1 MRFRSDILLPA
12 GAICLFVAPAYAVAD
27 TLRITSTP
35 PGATV
40 EIDGVVAGTTPYE
53 KDFPGG
59 YFHKTKT
66 SVGSRLE
73 HPMVARITLAG
84 YASKEI
90 ELTAGPMQ
98 WIGLNG
104 RSHGEYFLFKSD
116 HFDVTLEQFSKSL
129 TGTLTAA
136 VAGNAKVEMRP
147 ELAVEDVVEKS
158 KPAVVLLKSP
168 RGQGSG
174 FFISD
179 TGVIATNAHVAK
191 GQGTLT
197 AILPTGQQLEAKVVY
212 IDSDIDFALVKVEG
226 SGFPH
231 LTLADVTTVRQGQTV
246 IAIGNPG
253 LGIPFSVTK
262 GIVSAIGQKSDASR
276 GTWIQTD
283 AAINPGNSG
292 GPLLNG
298 YGEVVG
304 MNTSR
309 IVRIGFQSISFALS
323 ATDLLEVLQRFYPN
337 LSAPQNAA
345 SRPDGFGSVTIS
357 SIPDGA
363 EIYVD
368 DKFVGNA
375 QASLKLQAGTH
386 TILLKSPGCADW
398 LRTMEV
404 LKDSSVA
411 LNATLEASEP

>member
-1 MRFRSDILLPA
+1 MFL
-12 GAICLFVAPAYAVAD
+12 APAYAVAD

-40 EIDGVVAGTTPYE
+40 EIDGVAAGTTPYE

-59 YFHKTKT
+59 A
-66 SVGSRLE
+66 RLE

-90 ELTAGPMQ
+90 ELTAGPME

-136 VAGNAKVEMRP
+136 VAGNTKVEMRP

-174 FFISD
+174 FFISE

-191 GQGTLT
+191 GQGALT
-197 AILPTGQQLEAKVVY
+197 AMLPTGQQLEAKVVY
-212 IDSDIDFALVKVEG
+212 IDSAIDFALVKVEG

-231 LTLADVTTVRQGQTV
+231 LILADLTTVRQGQTV

-262 GIVSAIGQKSDASR
+262 GIVSAIGQKSDAGR

-337 LSAPQNAA
+337 LSVPQNAA
-345 SRPDGFGSVTIS
+345 SQATGFGSVTITS
-357 SIPDGA
+357 TPDGA

-368 DKFVGNA
+368 DKFVGNS

-386 TILLKSPGCADW
+386 VILLKSPGCADW
-398 LRTMEV
+398 QRTMEV
-404 LKDSSVA
+404 LKDSTVTLKVA
-411 LNATLEASEP
+411 LEPEN

>member
-1 MRFRSDILLPA
+1 MLSRSGLLLSTA
-12 GAICLFVAPAYAVAD
+12 AICLLVAPAAAD
-27 TLRITSTP
+27 TLKITSTP

-40 EIDGVVAGTTPYE
+40 EIDGVIAGTTPYE

-59 YFHKTKT
+59 YFHKTK
-66 SVGSRLE
+66 SSLGARLE

-84 YASKEI
+84 YATKEI
-90 ELTAGPMQ
+90 ELTVGPME

-116 HFDVTLEQFSKSL
+116 HFDVTLEQFAKSF
-129 TGTLTAA
+129 TGSLTAA

-168 RGQGSG
+168 GGQGSG

-191 GQGTLT
+191 GQEALT

-212 IDSDIDFALVKVEG
+212 VDPDIDFALVKTEG

-231 LTLADVTTVRQGQTV
+231 LTLADLATVRQGQTV

-262 GIVSAIGQKSDASR
+262 GIVSAIGRKSDAAR

-298 YGEVVG
+298 YGEAVG
-304 MNTSR
+304 INTSK

-323 ATDLLEVLQRFYPN
+323 ATDLLEVLHRFYPN
-337 LSAPQNAA
+337 LSAAKSAA
-345 SRPDGFGSVTIS
+345 SQPDGFGSVTIT

-375 QASLKLQAGTH
+375 QATLKLEAGRH
-386 TILLKSPGCADW
+386 AILLKSRGCADW
-398 LRTMEV
+398 QRSLEV
-404 LKDSSVA
+404 FKDSSVT
-411 LNATLEASEP
+411 LKATLEASDQ

>member
-1 MRFRSDILLPA
+1 MRFRSDLLLFA
-12 GAICLFVAPAYAVAD
+12 GAICLLVAPAYAVAD

-40 EIDGVVAGTTPYE
+40 EIDGVVAGITPYE

-90 ELTAGPMQ
+90 ELTAGPME

-129 TGTLTAA
+129 TGSLTAA
-136 VAGNAKVEMRP
+136 LAGNAKVEMRP

-191 GQGTLT
+191 GQDALT
-197 AILPTGQQLEAKVVY
+197 AMLPTGQQFEAKVVY
-212 IDSDIDFALVKVEG
+212 IDSAIDFALVKVEG

-262 GIVSAIGQKSDASR
+262 GIVSAIGRKSDASR

-345 SRPDGFGSVTIS
+345 SHPDGFGSVTIS

-375 QASLKLQAGTH
+375 QASLKLRAGTH

-398 LRTMEV
+398 LRTIEV

-411 LNATLEASEP
+411 LKATLEASEP

>member
-1 MRFRSDILLPA
+1 MRFRSDLLLPA
-12 GAICLFVAPAYAVAD
+12 GVICLLVAPAYAVAD
-27 TLRITSTP
+27 TLRIISTP

-90 ELTAGPMQ
+90 ELTAGPME

-116 HFDVTLEQFSKSL
+116 HFDVTLERFSKSL
-129 TGTLTAA
+129 TGSLTAA

-191 GQGTLT
+191 GQDALT
-197 AILPTGQQLEAKVVY
+197 AMLPTGQQLEAKVVY

-231 LTLADVTTVRQGQTV
+231 LTLADLTTVRQGQTV

-345 SRPDGFGSVTIS
+345 SQPDGFGSVTIS

-398 LRTMEV
+398 LRTIEV
-404 LKDSSVA
+404 LKDSSVTLKA
-411 LNATLEASEP
+411 ALEASEP

>member
-1 MRFRSDILLPA
+1 MRFRSGLLLPA

-90 ELTAGPMQ
+90 ELTAGPME

-129 TGTLTAA
+129 TGSLTAA

-191 GQGTLT
+191 GQDALT
-197 AILPTGQQLEAKVVY
+197 AMLPTGQQLEAKVVY

-323 ATDLLEVLQRFYPN
+323 ATDLLEVLQRFYPK

-345 SRPDGFGSVTIS
+345 SRPDGFGSVTITS
-357 SIPDGA
+357 TPDGA

-386 TILLKSPGCADW
+386 IIRLKSPGCADW

-411 LNATLEASEP
+411 LKVTLETTEP

>member
-1 MRFRSDILLPA
+1 MRFRSDLLLSA
-12 GAICLFVAPAYAVAD
+12 AAICLLVASGPAAGD
-27 TLRITSTP
+27 TLKITSTP

-40 EIDGVVAGTTPYE
+40 EIDGVIAGTTPYE
-53 KDFPGG
+53 KDLPGG
-59 YFHKTKT
+59 YFHKTK
-66 SVGSRLE
+66 SSLGARLE

-84 YASKEI
+84 YATKEI
-90 ELTAGPMQ
+90 ELTVGPME

-116 HFDVTLEQFSKSL
+116 HFDVTLEQFTKSF
-129 TGTLTAA
+129 TGSLTAA
-136 VAGNAKVEMRP
+136 VAGTAKVEMRP

-158 KPAVVLLKSP
+158 KPAVVLLRSP
-168 RGQGSG
+168 SGQGSG

-191 GQGTLT
+191 GQEALT
-197 AILPTGQQLEAKVVY
+197 AILPTGQQLEARVVY
-212 IDSDIDFALVKVEG
+212 IDSDIDFALVKAEG

-231 LTLADVTTVRQGQTV
+231 LTLADLATVRQGQTV

-262 GIVSAIGQKSDASR
+262 GIVSAIGRKSDAAR

-323 ATDLLEVLQRFYPN
+323 ATDLLEVLRRFYPN
-337 LSAPQNAA
+337 LSAAQSAA
-345 SRPDGFGSVTIS
+345 SQPDGFGSVTIT

-375 QASLKLQAGTH
+375 QATLKLEAGTH
-386 TILLKSPGCADW
+386 TVLLKSPGCADW
-398 LRTMEV
+398 QRSLEV
-404 LKDSSVA
+404 LKDSSVTLKA
-411 LNATLEASEP
+411 SLEASEP

>member
-1 MRFRSDILLPA
+1 MLSRSGLLLSTA
-12 GAICLFVAPAYAVAD
+12 ALCLLVNPAPAAAD
-27 TLRITSTP
+27 TLRITSNP

-40 EIDGVVAGTTPYE
+40 EIDGVIVGATPYE

-59 YFHKTKT
+59 YFHKTK
-66 SVGSRLE
+66 SSLGARLE

-84 YASKEI
+84 YATKDI
-90 ELTAGPMQ
+90 ELTVGPME

-104 RSHGEYFLFKSD
+104 RSHGEYFLLKSD
-116 HFDVTLEQFSKSL
+116 HFDVTLEQFSKSF
-129 TGTLTAA
+129 TGSLTAA

-168 RGQGSG
+168 SGQGSG

-191 GQGTLT
+191 GQEALT
-197 AILPTGQQLEAKVVY
+197 AILPTGQQLEARVVY
-212 IDSDIDFALVKVEG
+212 IDSDIDFALVKTEG

-231 LTLADVTTVRQGQTV
+231 LTLADLATVRQGQTV

-262 GIVSAIGQKSDASR
+262 GIVSAIGRKSDAAR

-304 MNTSR
+304 INTSK

-323 ATDLLEVLQRFYPN
+323 ATDLLEVLHRFYPN
-337 LSAPQNAA
+337 LSAAQNAA
-345 SRPDGFGSVTIS
+345 SQPEGFGSVTIT

-375 QASLKLQAGTH
+375 QATLKLEAGTH

-398 LRTMEV
+398 QRSLEV
-404 LKDSSVA
+404 LKDSSVT
-411 LNATLEASEP
+411 LKATLEASEP

>member
-1 MRFRSDILLPA
+1 MRFRSDLLLPA
-12 GAICLFVAPAYAVAD
+12 VVICLLAAPVRAAAE

-40 EIDGVVAGTTPYE
+40 EIDGVAAGTTPFE

-66 SVGSRLE
+66 SMGARLE

-84 YASKEI
+84 YATKEI
-90 ELTAGPMQ
+90 ELTAGPME

-116 HFDVTLEQFSKSL
+116 HFDVTLEQFSKSF
-129 TGTLTAA
+129 TGSLTAA

-147 ELAVEDVVEKS
+147 ELTVEDVVEKS

-191 GQGTLT
+191 GQEALT

-212 IDSDIDFALVKVEG
+212 IDSDIDFALVKADG

-231 LTLADVTTVRQGQTV
+231 LTLADLATVRQGQTV

-304 MNTSR
+304 MNTSKV
-309 IVRIGFQSISFALS
+309 VRIGFQSISFALS

-345 SRPDGFGSVTIS
+345 SQAIGFGSVTITS
-357 SIPDGA
+357 TPDGA

-375 QASLKLQAGTH
+375 QASLKLLAGTH
-386 TILLKSPGCADW
+386 TILLKSPGCTDW
-398 LRTMEV
+398 QRSIEV
-404 LKDSSVA
+404 LKDSSV
-411 LNATLEASEP
+411 TLKVSLGASEP

>member
-1 MRFRSDILLPA
+1 MLSSSDLLLSIA
-12 GAICLFVAPAYAVAD
+12 AICLLVNPARAAAD
-27 TLRITSTP
+27 TLKITSTP

-40 EIDGVVAGTTPYE
+40 EIDGVAAGTTPYE

-73 HPMVARITLAG
+73 HPMVARITLTG

-116 HFDVTLEQFSKSL
+116 HFDVTLEQFSKSF
-129 TGTLTAA
+129 TGSLTAA
-136 VAGNAKVEMRP
+136 VAGSAKVEMRP

-168 RGQGSG
+168 SGQGSG

-191 GQGTLT
+191 GQDALT
-197 AILPTGQQLEAKVVY
+197 AILPTGQQLEARVVY
-212 IDSDIDFALVKVEG
+212 IDPDIDFALVKVEG

-262 GIVSAIGQKSDASR
+262 GIVSAIGRKSDAGR

-345 SRPDGFGSVTIS
+345 SQPAGFGSVTITS
-357 SIPDGA
+357 TPDGA

-375 QASLKLQAGTH
+375 EASLKLGAGTH

-398 LRTMEV
+398 LRSIEV
-404 LKDSSVA
+404 LKDSSVT
-411 LNATLEASEP
+411 LKATLEASEP

>member
-1 MRFRSDILLPA
+1 MRFRSDLLLSA
-12 GAICLFVAPAYAVAD
+12 GAICLLAAPAHAVAD
-27 TLRITSTP
+27 TLKITSTP

-53 KDFPGG
+53 KEFPGG

-66 SVGSRLE
+66 SVGARLE
-73 HPMVARITLAG
+73 HAMVARITLAG
-84 YASKEI
+84 YATKEI
-90 ELTAGPMQ
+90 ELTAGPME

-116 HFDVTLEQFSKSL
+116 HFDVTLEQFSKSF
-129 TGTLTAA
+129 TGSLTAA
-136 VAGNAKVEMRP
+136 VAGNAKVELRP

-168 RGQGSG
+168 SAQGSG
-174 FFISD
+174 FFVSD

-191 GQGTLT
+191 GQETLT

-212 IDSDIDFALVKVEG
+212 IDSDIDFALAKAEG

-231 LTLADVTTVRQGQTV
+231 LTLADLATVRQGQAV

-253 LGIPFSVTK
+253 YGIPFSVTK
-262 GIVSAIGQKSDASR
+262 GIVSAIGRKTDTAR

-304 MNTSR
+304 MNTSKV
-309 IVRIGFQSISFALS
+309 VRIGFQSISFALS
-323 ATDLLEVLQRFYPN
+323 ATDLLEVLHRFYPN
-337 LSAPQNAA
+337 LSAPQTAA
-345 SRPDGFGSVTIS
+345 SQANGFGSVTVTS
-357 SIPDGA
+357 TPDGA

-368 DKFVGNA
+368 DKFVGNTE
-375 QASLKLQAGTH
+375 ASLKLAAGTH
-386 TILLKSPGCADW
+386 VIVLKSPGYADW
-398 LRTMEV
+398 QRSIEV

-411 LNATLEASEP
+411 LKVTLGTNEQ

>member
-1 MRFRSDILLPA
+1 MLSRSDLLLSA
-12 GAICLFVAPAYAVAD
+12 AAICLLVAPARAAAD
-27 TLRITSTP
+27 TLTITSTP
-35 PGATV
+35 SGATV

-59 YFHKTKT
+59 YFHKTK
-66 SVGSRLE
+66 SSLGARLE

-84 YASKEI
+84 YATKEI
-90 ELTAGPMQ
+90 ELTVGPME

-116 HFDVTLEQFSKSL
+116 HFDVTLEQFSKSFTGSL
-129 TGTLTAA
+129 TA

-168 RGQGSG
+168 SGQGSG

-191 GQGTLT
+191 GQEALT

-212 IDSDIDFALVKVEG
+212 IDSDIDFALVKAEG

-231 LTLADVTTVRQGQTV
+231 LTLADLATVRQGQTV

-262 GIVSAIGQKSDASR
+262 GIVSAIGRKSDAAR

-283 AAINPGNSG
+283 AA
-292 GPLLNG
+292 
-298 YGEVVG
+298 
-304 MNTSR
+304 
-309 IVRIGFQSISFALS
+309 
-323 ATDLLEVLQRFYPN
+323 
-337 LSAPQNAA
+337 
-345 SRPDGFGSVTIS
+345 
-357 SIPDGA
+357 SIPETA
-363 EIYVD
+363 
-368 DKFVGNA
+368 
-375 QASLKLQAGTH
+375 AGR
-386 TILLKSPGCADW
+386 S
-398 LRTMEV
+398 
-404 LKDSSVA
+404 
-411 LNATLEASEP
+411 

>member
-1 MRFRSDILLPA
+1 MRFRSDLLLSA
-12 GAICLFVAPAYAVAD
+12 GAICLLVAPARAAAD
-27 TLRITSTP
+27 TLKITSTP

-40 EIDGVVAGTTPYE
+40 EIDGVAAGTTPFE

-90 ELTAGPMQ
+90 ELTAGPMA

-191 GQGTLT
+191 GQDTLT
-197 AILPTGQQLEAKVVY
+197 AILPTGQELEAKVVY

-231 LTLADVTTVRQGQTV
+231 LTLADLTTVRQGQTV

-304 MNTSR
+304 MNTSKV
-309 IVRIGFQSISFALS
+309 VRIGFQSISFALS
-323 ATDLLEVLQRFYPN
+323 ATDLLEVLQRFYPK

-345 SRPDGFGSVTIS
+345 SQATGFGSVTITS
-357 SIPDGA
+357 TPDGA

-375 QASLKLQAGTH
+375 QASLRLEAGTH
-386 TILLKSPGCADW
+386 TILLKSPGCTDW
-398 LRTMEV
+398 LRSIEV
-404 LKDSSVA
+404 LKDSSVT
-411 LNATLEASEP
+411 LKVTLEASEP

>member
-1 MRFRSDILLPA
+1 MRFRSDLLLPA
-12 GAICLFVAPAYAVAD
+12 VVICLLAAPVRAAAE

-40 EIDGVVAGTTPYE
+40 EIDGVAAGTTPFE

-66 SVGSRLE
+66 SMGARLG

-84 YASKEI
+84 YATKEI
-90 ELTAGPMQ
+90 ELTAGPME

-116 HFDVTLEQFSKSL
+116 HFDVTLEQFSKSF
-129 TGTLTAA
+129 TGSLTAA

-147 ELAVEDVVEKS
+147 ELTVEDVVEKS

-191 GQGTLT
+191 GQEALT

-212 IDSDIDFALVKVEG
+212 IDSDIDFALVKADG

-231 LTLADVTTVRQGQTV
+231 LTLADLATVRQGQTV

-304 MNTSR
+304 MNTSKV
-309 IVRIGFQSISFALS
+309 VRIGFQSISFALS

-345 SRPDGFGSVTIS
+345 SQAIGFGSVTITS
-357 SIPDGA
+357 TPDGA

-375 QASLKLQAGTH
+375 QASLKLLAGTH
-386 TILLKSPGCADW
+386 TILLKSPGCTDW
-398 LRTMEV
+398 QRSIEV
-404 LKDSSVA
+404 LKDSSV
-411 LNATLEASEP
+411 TLKVSLGASEP

>member
-1 MRFRSDILLPA
+1 
-12 GAICLFVAPAYAVAD
+12 
-27 TLRITSTP
+27 
-35 PGATV
+35 
-40 EIDGVVAGTTPYE
+40 
-53 KDFPGG
+53 
-59 YFHKTKT
+59 
-66 SVGSRLE
+66 
-73 HPMVARITLAG
+73 
-84 YASKEI
+84 
-90 ELTAGPMQ
+90 
-98 WIGLNG
+98 
-104 RSHGEYFLFKSD
+104 
-116 HFDVTLEQFSKSL
+116 
-129 TGTLTAA
+129 
-136 VAGNAKVEMRP
+136 
-147 ELAVEDVVEKS
+147 
-158 KPAVVLLKSP
+158 
-168 RGQGSG
+168 
-174 FFISD
+174 
-179 TGVIATNAHVAK
+179 
-191 GQGTLT
+191 
-197 AILPTGQQLEAKVVY
+197 
-212 IDSDIDFALVKVEG
+212 VKVEG

-231 LTLADVTTVRQGQTV
+231 LTLADLTTVRQGQTV

-345 SRPDGFGSVTIS
+345 SQPDGFGSVTIS

-398 LRTMEV
+398 LRTIEV
-404 LKDSSVA
+404 LKDSSVTLKA
-411 LNATLEASEP
+411 ALEASEP

>member
-1 MRFRSDILLPA
+1 MLSRSGLLLSTA
-12 GAICLFVAPAYAVAD
+12 ALCLLVNPAPAAAD
-27 TLRITSTP
+27 TLRITSNP

-40 EIDGVVAGTTPYE
+40 EIDGVIAGTTPYE

-59 YFHKTKT
+59 YFHKTK
-66 SVGSRLE
+66 SSLGVRLE

-84 YASKEI
+84 YATKDI
-90 ELTAGPMQ
+90 ELTVGPME

-104 RSHGEYFLFKSD
+104 RSHGEYFLLKSD
-116 HFDVTLEQFSKSL
+116 HFDVTLEQFSKSF
-129 TGTLTAA
+129 TGSLTAA
-136 VAGNAKVEMRP
+136 VAGNAKMEMRP
-147 ELAVEDVVEKS
+147 ELTVEDVVEKS

-168 RGQGSG
+168 SGQGSG

-191 GQGTLT
+191 GQEALT

-212 IDSDIDFALVKVEG
+212 IDPDIDFALVKTEG

-231 LTLADVTTVRQGQTV
+231 LTLADLATVRQGQTV

-262 GIVSAIGQKSDASR
+262 GIVSAIGRKSDAAR

-304 MNTSR
+304 INTSK

-323 ATDLLEVLQRFYPN
+323 ATDLLEVLHRFYPN
-337 LSAPQNAA
+337 LSAAQNAA
-345 SRPDGFGSVTIS
+345 SQPDGFGSVTIT

-375 QASLKLQAGTH
+375 QATLKLEAGTH

-398 LRTMEV
+398 QRSLEV
-404 LKDSSVA
+404 LKDSSVT
-411 LNATLEASEP
+411 LKATLEASEP

>member
-1 MRFRSDILLPA
+1 MLSRSGLLLSTA
-12 GAICLFVAPAYAVAD
+12 ALCLLVNPAPAAD
-27 TLRITSTP
+27 TLRITSNP

-40 EIDGVVAGTTPYE
+40 EIDGVIAGTTPYE

-59 YFHKTKT
+59 YFHKTK
-66 SVGSRLE
+66 SSLGVRLE

-84 YASKEI
+84 YATKDI
-90 ELTAGPMQ
+90 ELTVGPME

-104 RSHGEYFLFKSD
+104 RSHGEYFLLKSD
-116 HFDVTLEQFSKSL
+116 HFDVTLEQFSKSF
-129 TGTLTAA
+129 TGSLTAA
-136 VAGNAKVEMRP
+136 VAGNAKMEMRP
-147 ELAVEDVVEKS
+147 ELTVEDVVEKS

-168 RGQGSG
+168 SGQGSG

-191 GQGTLT
+191 GQEALT
-197 AILPTGQQLEAKVVY
+197 AILPTGQQLEARVVY
-212 IDSDIDFALVKVEG
+212 IDPDIDFALVKTEG

-231 LTLADVTTVRQGQTV
+231 LTLADLATVRQGQTV

-262 GIVSAIGQKSDASR
+262 GIVSAIGRKSDAAR

-304 MNTSR
+304 INTSK

-323 ATDLLEVLQRFYPN
+323 ATDLLEVLHRFYPN
-337 LSAPQNAA
+337 LSAAQNAA
-345 SRPDGFGSVTIS
+345 SQPDGFGSVTIT

-375 QASLKLQAGTH
+375 QATLKLEAGTH

-398 LRTMEV
+398 QRSLEV
-404 LKDSSVA
+404 LKDSSVT
-411 LNATLEASEP
+411 LKATLEASEP

>member
-1 MRFRSDILLPA
+1 
-12 GAICLFVAPAYAVAD
+12 
-27 TLRITSTP
+27 
-35 PGATV
+35 
-40 EIDGVVAGTTPYE
+40 
-53 KDFPGG
+53 
-59 YFHKTKT
+59 
-66 SVGSRLE
+66 
-73 HPMVARITLAG
+73 MVARITLAG

-90 ELTAGPMQ
+90 ELTAGPME

-104 RSHGEYFLFKSD
+104 RKHGEYFLFKSD
-116 HFDVTLEQFSKSL
+116 HFDVTLEQFSKTL
-129 TGTLTAA
+129 TGSLTAA

-147 ELAVEDVVEKS
+147 ELAIEDVVEKS

-191 GQGTLT
+191 GQGALT
-197 AILPTGQQLEAKVVY
+197 AMLPTGQQLEAKVVY

-231 LTLADVTTVRQGQTV
+231 LTLADLTTVRQGQTV

-323 ATDLLEVLQRFYPN
+323 STDLLEVLQRFYPN

-375 QASLKLQAGTH
+375 QANLKLAAGTH

-398 LRTMEV
+398 LRSIEV

-411 LNATLEASEP
+411 LKATLEASEP

>member
-1 MRFRSDILLPA
+1 MLSRSGLLLSTA
-12 GAICLFVAPAYAVAD
+12 ALCLLVNPAPAAAD
-27 TLRITSTP
+27 TLRITSNP

-59 YFHKTKT
+59 YFHKTK
-66 SVGSRLE
+66 SSLGARLE

-84 YASKEI
+84 YATKDI
-90 ELTAGPMQ
+90 ELTVGPME

-104 RSHGEYFLFKSD
+104 RSHGEYFLLKSD
-116 HFDVTLEQFSKSL
+116 HFDVTLEQFSKSF
-129 TGTLTAA
+129 TGSLTAA
-136 VAGNAKVEMRP
+136 VAANAKMEMRP
-147 ELAVEDVVEKS
+147 ELTVEDVVEKS

-168 RGQGSG
+168 SGQGSG

-191 GQGTLT
+191 GQEALT

-212 IDSDIDFALVKVEG
+212 IDSDIDFALVKTEG

-231 LTLADVTTVRQGQTV
+231 LTLADLATVRQGQTV

-262 GIVSAIGQKSDASR
+262 GIVSAIGRKSDAAR

-304 MNTSR
+304 INTSK

-323 ATDLLEVLQRFYPN
+323 ATDLLEVLHRFYPN
-337 LSAPQNAA
+337 LSAAQNAA
-345 SRPDGFGSVTIS
+345 SQPDGFGSVTIT

-375 QASLKLQAGTH
+375 QATLKLEAGTH
-386 TILLKSPGCADW
+386 TILLKSSGCADW
-398 LRTMEV
+398 QRSLEV
-404 LKDSSVA
+404 LKDSSVTLKA
-411 LNATLEASEP
+411 SLEASEP

>member
-1 MRFRSDILLPA
+1 MLSRSGLLLSTAALWLLVNP
-12 GAICLFVAPAYAVAD
+12 APAAAD
-27 TLRITSTP
+27 TLRITSNP

-40 EIDGVVAGTTPYE
+40 EIDGVIAGTTPYE

-59 YFHKTKT
+59 YFHKTK
-66 SVGSRLE
+66 SSLGVRLE

-84 YASKEI
+84 YATKDI
-90 ELTAGPMQ
+90 ELTVGPME

-104 RSHGEYFLFKSD
+104 RSHGEYFLLKSD
-116 HFDVTLEQFSKSL
+116 HFDVTLEQFSKSF
-129 TGTLTAA
+129 TGSLTAA
-136 VAGNAKVEMRP
+136 VAGNAKMEMRP
-147 ELAVEDVVEKS
+147 ELTVEDVVEKS

-168 RGQGSG
+168 SGQGSG

-191 GQGTLT
+191 GQEALT

-212 IDSDIDFALVKVEG
+212 IDPDIDFALVKTEG

-231 LTLADVTTVRQGQTV
+231 LTLADLATVRQGQTV

-262 GIVSAIGQKSDASR
+262 GIVSAIGRKSDAAR

-304 MNTSR
+304 INTSK

-323 ATDLLEVLQRFYPN
+323 ATDLLEVLHRFYPN
-337 LSAPQNAA
+337 LSAAQNAA
-345 SRPDGFGSVTIS
+345 SQPDGFGSVTIT

-375 QASLKLQAGTH
+375 QATLKLEAGTH
-386 TILLKSPGCADW
+386 AILLKSPGCADW
-398 LRTMEV
+398 QRSLEV
-404 LKDSSVA
+404 LKDSSVT
-411 LNATLEASEP
+411 LKATLEASEP

>member
-1 MRFRSDILLPA
+1 MRFRTDLLLPA
-12 GAICLFVAPAYAVAD
+12 GAFCLLVVPARAAAD
-27 TLRITSTP
+27 TLKITSTP

-40 EIDGVVAGTTPYE
+40 EIDGVTAGTTPFE

-66 SVGSRLE
+66 SVGARLE

-90 ELTAGPMQ
+90 ELTAGPME

-116 HFDVTLEQFSKSL
+116 HFDVTLEQFSKSF
-129 TGTLTAA
+129 TGSLTAA

-158 KPAVVLLKSP
+158 KPAVVLLRSP

-191 GQGTLT
+191 GQEALT

-212 IDSDIDFALVKVEG
+212 IDPDIDFALVKAEG

-231 LTLADVTTVRQGQTV
+231 LTLADLATVRQGQAV

-253 LGIPFSVTK
+253 YGIPFSVTK
-262 GIVSAIGQKSDASR
+262 GIVSAIGQKTDAAR

-309 IVRIGFQSISFALS
+309 VVRMGFQSISFALS

-337 LSAPQNAA
+337 LSTAQNAA
-345 SRPDGFGSVTIS
+345 SQPDGFGSVTIS
-357 SIPDGA
+357 STPDGA

-375 QASLKLQAGTH
+375 QASLRLPAGKH
-386 TILLKSPGCADW
+386 SILLKSPGCADW
-398 LRTMEV
+398 LRSIEV
-404 LKDSSVA
+404 LKDSSV
-411 LNATLEASEP
+411 TLKVTLGTSEP

>member
-1 MRFRSDILLPA
+1 MRFRSGLLLPA

-73 HPMVARITLAG
+73 HPMVARVTLAG
-84 YASKEI
+84 YGTKEI
-90 ELTAGPMQ
+90 ELTAGPME

-116 HFDVTLEQFSKSL
+116 HSEVTLEQFSKSL
-129 TGTLTAA
+129 TGSLTAA

-191 GQGTLT
+191 GQDALT
-197 AILPTGQQLEAKVVY
+197 AMLPTGQQLEAKVVY
-212 IDSDIDFALVKVEG
+212 IDSAIDFALVKVEG

-231 LTLADVTTVRQGQTV
+231 LTLADVTTARQGQTV

-298 YGEVVG
+298 YGELVG

-323 ATDLLEVLQRFYPN
+323 ATDLLEVLRRFYPN
-337 LSAPQNAA
+337 LSGPQNAA

-357 SIPDGA
+357 STPDGA

-398 LRTMEV
+398 QRTVEV

-411 LNATLEASEP
+411 LKATLEASEP

>member
-1 MRFRSDILLPA
+1 MLSRLGFVLSAAAVCLLVVPA
-12 GAICLFVAPAYAVAD
+12 RATAD
-27 TLRITSTP
+27 TLKITSTP

-40 EIDGVVAGTTPYE
+40 EIDGVVEGTTPYE

-66 SVGSRLE
+66 SVGARLE
-73 HPMVARITLAG
+73 HPMVARIALAG
-84 YASKEI
+84 FAIKEI
-90 ELTAGPMQ
+90 DLTAGPME

-116 HFDVTLEQFSKSL
+116 HFDVTLEQFSKSF
-129 TGTLTAA
+129 TGSLTAA

-158 KPAVVLLKSP
+158 KPAVVLLRSP
-168 RGQGSG
+168 SGQGSG

-191 GQGTLT
+191 GQEALT

-212 IDSDIDFALVKVEG
+212 IDPDIDFALVKAEG

-231 LTLADVTTVRQGQTV
+231 LMLADLATVRQGQAV

-262 GIVSAIGQKSDASR
+262 GIVSAIGRKADAAR

-345 SRPDGFGSVTIS
+345 SQASGFGTVTIS

-368 DKFVGNA
+368 DRFVGNT
-375 QASLKLQAGTH
+375 QASLKLKAGTH

-398 LRTMEV
+398 QRSIEV
-404 LKDSSVA
+404 LKDSSV
-411 LNATLEASEP
+411 TLRARLEPNP

>member
-1 MRFRSDILLPA
+1 MLSSSDLLLSIA
-12 GAICLFVAPAYAVAD
+12 AICLLVNPARAAGD
-27 TLRITSTP
+27 TLRITSNP
-35 PGATV
+35 SGATV
-40 EIDGVVAGTTPYE
+40 EIDGVSVGTTPYE

-66 SVGSRLE
+66 SMGVRLE

-84 YASKEI
+84 YATKDI
-90 ELTAGPMQ
+90 ELTAGPME

-116 HFDVTLEQFSKSL
+116 HFDVTLEQFSKSF
-129 TGTLTAA
+129 TGSLTAA
-136 VAGNAKVEMRP
+136 VAGSAKVEMRP

-168 RGQGSG
+168 SGQGSG

-191 GQGTLT
+191 GQEALT

-212 IDSDIDFALVKVEG
+212 IDSDIDFALVKAEG

-231 LTLADVTTVRQGQTV
+231 LTLADLTTVRQGQAV

-253 LGIPFSVTK
+253 YGIPFSVTK
-262 GIVSAIGQKSDASR
+262 GIVSAIGRKTDAAR

-304 MNTSR
+304 MNTSKV
-309 IVRIGFQSISFALS
+309 VRIGFQSISFALS
-323 ATDLLEVLQRFYPN
+323 ATDLLEVLHRFYPN
-337 LSAPQNAA
+337 LSAAQNAA
-345 SRPDGFGSVTIS
+345 SQPDGFGSVTIT

-375 QASLKLQAGTH
+375 QATLKLEAGTH
-386 TILLKSPGCADW
+386 VIVLKSPGCADW
-398 LRTMEV
+398 QRSIEV

-411 LNATLEASEP
+411 LKATLEASEP

>member
-1 MRFRSDILLPA
+1 MLSRSGLLLSTA
-12 GAICLFVAPAYAVAD
+12 ALCLLVNPAPAAAD
-27 TLRITSTP
+27 TLRITSNP
-35 PGATV
+35 LGATV

-53 KDFPGG
+53 KNLPGG
-59 YFHKTKT
+59 YFHKTK
-66 SVGSRLE
+66 SSLGARLE

-84 YASKEI
+84 YATKDI
-90 ELTAGPMQ
+90 ELTVGPME

-104 RSHGEYFLFKSD
+104 RSHGEYFLLKSD
-116 HFDVTLEQFSKSL
+116 HFDVTLEQFSKSF
-129 TGTLTAA
+129 TGSLTAA

-168 RGQGSG
+168 SGQGSG

-191 GQGTLT
+191 GQEALT

-212 IDSDIDFALVKVEG
+212 IDSDIDFALVKTEG

-231 LTLADVTTVRQGQTV
+231 LTLADLATVRQGQTV

-262 GIVSAIGQKSDASR
+262 GIVSAIGRKSDAAR

-304 MNTSR
+304 INTSK

-323 ATDLLEVLQRFYPN
+323 ATDLLEVLHRFYPN
-337 LSAPQNAA
+337 LSAAQNAA
-345 SRPDGFGSVTIS
+345 SQPEGFGSVTIT

-375 QASLKLQAGTH
+375 QATLKLEAGMH
-386 TILLKSPGCADW
+386 AILLKSPGCADW
-398 LRTMEV
+398 QRSLEV
-404 LKDSSVA
+404 LKDSSVT
-411 LNATLEASEP
+411 LKATLEASEP

>member
-1 MRFRSDILLPA
+1 MRFRSDLLVSA
-12 GAICLFVAPAYAVAD
+12 WAICLLVAPAHAVGD
-27 TLRITSTP
+27 TLKITSTP
-35 PGATV
+35 PGGTV
-40 EIDGVVAGTTPYE
+40 EIDGVAAGTTPFE

-73 HPMVARITLAG
+73 HPVVARITLAG

-90 ELTAGPMQ
+90 ELTTGPME

-104 RSHGEYFLFKSD
+104 RSHGEYYLFKSD

-129 TGTLTAA
+129 TGSLTAA

-191 GQGTLT
+191 GQEALTTL
-197 AILPTGQQLEAKVVY
+197 LPTGQQLEAKVVY

-231 LTLADVTTVRQGQTV
+231 LTLADLTTVRQGQTV

-262 GIVSAIGQKSDASR
+262 GIVSAIGRKSDAGR

-337 LSAPQNAA
+337 LSASQTAA
-345 SRPDGFGSVTIS
+345 SQASGFGSVTITS
-357 SIPDGA
+357 TPDGA

-375 QASLKLQAGTH
+375 QASLRLEAGTH
-386 TILLKSPGCADW
+386 TILLKSPGCTDW
-398 LRTMEV
+398 LRSIEV
-404 LKDSSVA
+404 SKDSSV
-411 LNATLEASEP
+411 TLKVSLGASEP

>member
-1 MRFRSDILLPA
+1 MRFRSDLLLPA
-12 GAICLFVAPAYAVAD
+12 GAICLLVVPARVAAD
-27 TLRITSTP
+27 TLKIMSTP

-40 EIDGVVAGTTPYE
+40 EIDGVAAGTTPYE

-84 YASKEI
+84 FASKEI

-129 TGTLTAA
+129 TGSLTAA
-136 VAGNAKVEMRP
+136 IAGNAKVEMRP

-191 GQGTLT
+191 GQDALT
-197 AILPTGQQLEAKVVY
+197 ATLPTGQQLEAKVVY
-212 IDSDIDFALVKVEG
+212 TDSDIDFALVKVEG

-231 LTLADVTTVRQGQTV
+231 LILADVTTVRQGQTV

-262 GIVSAIGQKSDASR
+262 GIVSAIGRKSDAGR

-345 SRPDGFGSVTIS
+345 SQPDGFGFVTIS
-357 SIPDGA
+357 STPDGA

-375 QASLKLQAGTH
+375 QASLKLRAGTH

-398 LRTMEV
+398 QRTMEV
-404 LKDSSVA
+404 LKDSSV
-411 LNATLEASEP
+411 TLKVSLGASEP

>member
-1 MRFRSDILLPA
+1 MLSRSGLLLSTA
-12 GAICLFVAPAYAVAD
+12 AICLLVNPAPAAAD
-27 TLRITSTP
+27 TLRITSNP

-40 EIDGVVAGTTPYE
+40 EIDGVIAGTTPYE

-59 YFHKTKT
+59 YFHKTK
-66 SVGSRLE
+66 SSLGVRLE

-84 YASKEI
+84 YATKDI
-90 ELTAGPMQ
+90 ELTVGPME
-98 WIGLNG
+98 WIGLSG
-104 RSHGEYFLFKSD
+104 RSHGEYFLLKSD
-116 HFDVTLEQFSKSL
+116 HFDVTLEQFSKSF
-129 TGTLTAA
+129 TGSLTAA
-136 VAGNAKVEMRP
+136 VAGNAKMEMRP
-147 ELAVEDVVEKS
+147 ELTVEDVVEKS

-168 RGQGSG
+168 SGQGSG

-191 GQGTLT
+191 GQEALT
-197 AILPTGQQLEAKVVY
+197 AILPTGQQLEARVVY
-212 IDSDIDFALVKVEG
+212 IDPDIDFALVKTEG

-231 LTLADVTTVRQGQTV
+231 LTLADLATVRQGQTV

-262 GIVSAIGQKSDASR
+262 GIVSAIGRKSDAAR

-304 MNTSR
+304 INTSK

-323 ATDLLEVLQRFYPN
+323 ATDLLEVLHRFYPN
-337 LSAPQNAA
+337 LSAAQNAA
-345 SRPDGFGSVTIS
+345 SQPDGFGSVTIT

-375 QASLKLQAGTH
+375 QATLKLEAGRH
-386 TILLKSPGCADW
+386 AILLKSPGRADW
-398 LRTMEV
+398 QRSLEV
-404 LKDSSVA
+404 LKDSSVTLKA
-411 LNATLEASEP
+411 SLEASEP

>member
-1 MRFRSDILLPA
+1 MLSRSGLLLSTA
-12 GAICLFVAPAYAVAD
+12 ALCLLVNPAPAAAD
-27 TLRITSTP
+27 TLRITSNP

-40 EIDGVVAGTTPYE
+40 EIDGVIAGTTPYE

-59 YFHKTKT
+59 YFHKTK
-66 SVGSRLE
+66 SSLGARLE

-84 YASKEI
+84 YATKDI
-90 ELTAGPMQ
+90 ELTVGPME

-104 RSHGEYFLFKSD
+104 RSHGEYFLLKSD
-116 HFDVTLEQFSKSL
+116 HFDVTLEQFSKSF
-129 TGTLTAA
+129 TGSLTAA
-136 VAGNAKVEMRP
+136 VAGNAKMEMRP
-147 ELAVEDVVEKS
+147 ELTVEDVVEKS

-168 RGQGSG
+168 SGQGSG

-191 GQGTLT
+191 GQEALT
-197 AILPTGQQLEAKVVY
+197 AILPTGQQLEARVVY
-212 IDSDIDFALVKVEG
+212 IDPDIDFALVKTEG

-231 LTLADVTTVRQGQTV
+231 LTLADLATVRQGQTV

-262 GIVSAIGQKSDASR
+262 GIVSAIGRKSDAAR

-304 MNTSR
+304 INTSK

-323 ATDLLEVLQRFYPN
+323 ATDLLEVLHRFYPN
-337 LSAPQNAA
+337 LSAAQSAA
-345 SRPDGFGSVTIS
+345 SQPDGFGSVTIT

-375 QASLKLQAGTH
+375 QATLKLEAGTH

-398 LRTMEV
+398 QRSLEV
-404 LKDSSVA
+404 LKDSSVTLKA
-411 LNATLEASEP
+411 SLEASDQ

>member
-1 MRFRSDILLPA
+1 MRFRSGLLLA
-12 GAICLFVAPAYAVAD
+12 GAICLLVAPARIAAD
-27 TLRITSTP
+27 TLKITSTP

-40 EIDGVVAGTTPYE
+40 EIDGVPAGITPFE

-66 SVGSRLE
+66 SVGARLE
-73 HPMVARITLAG
+73 HPMVARITLTG
-84 YASKEI
+84 YATKEI
-90 ELTAGPMQ
+90 ELTAGPME

-116 HFDVTLEQFSKSL
+116 HFDVTLEQFSKSF
-129 TGTLTAA
+129 TGLLTAA

-147 ELAVEDVVEKS
+147 ELAAEDVVEKS

-168 RGQGSG
+168 SAQGSG
-174 FFISD
+174 FFVSD
-179 TGVIATNAHVAK
+179 AGVIATNAHVAK
-191 GQGTLT
+191 GQEVLT

-212 IDSDIDFALVKVEG
+212 IDSDIDFALVKAEG
-226 SGFPH
+226 RGFPH
-231 LTLADVTTVRQGQTV
+231 LTLADLATVRQGQAV

-253 LGIPFSVTK
+253 YGIPFSVTK
-262 GIVSAIGQKSDASR
+262 GIVSAIGQKTDAAR

-304 MNTSR
+304 MNTSKV
-309 IVRIGFQSISFALS
+309 VRIGFQSIGFALS
-323 ATDLLEVLQRFYPN
+323 ATDLLEVLRRFYPN
-337 LSAPQNAA
+337 LSAPQTAVSQA
-345 SRPDGFGSVTIS
+345 SGFGSVTITS
-357 SIPDGA
+357 TPDGA
-363 EIYVD
+363 DIYVD

-375 QASLKLQAGTH
+375 QASLKLEAGTH
-386 TILLKSPGCADW
+386 VIVLKLLGYADW
-398 LRTMEV
+398 GRSIEV

-411 LNATLEASEP
+411 LKVTLGTNEP

>member
-1 MRFRSDILLPA
+1 MRFRSDLLLPA
-12 GAICLFVAPAYAVAD
+12 GAICLLVVPARVAAD
-27 TLRITSTP
+27 TLKITSTP

-40 EIDGVVAGTTPYE
+40 EIDGVAAGTTPYE

-129 TGTLTAA
+129 TGSLTAA

-174 FFISD
+174 FFVSD
-179 TGVIATNAHVAK
+179 PGVI
-191 GQGTLT
+191 
-197 AILPTGQQLEAKVVY
+197 E
-212 IDSDIDFALVKVEG
+212 
-226 SGFPH
+226 
-231 LTLADVTTVRQGQTV
+231 
-246 IAIGNPG
+246 IG
-253 LGIPFSVTK
+253 
-262 GIVSAIGQKSDASR
+262 
-276 GTWIQTD
+276 
-283 AAINPGNSG
+283 
-292 GPLLNG
+292 
-298 YGEVVG
+298 
-304 MNTSR
+304 
-309 IVRIGFQSISFALS
+309 
-323 ATDLLEVLQRFYPN
+323 
-337 LSAPQNAA
+337 
-345 SRPDGFGSVTIS
+345 
-357 SIPDGA
+357 
-363 EIYVD
+363 
-368 DKFVGNA
+368 
-375 QASLKLQAGTH
+375 
-386 TILLKSPGCADW
+386 
-398 LRTMEV
+398 
-404 LKDSSVA
+404 
-411 LNATLEASEP
+411 